1 VERGRDAAASHDD
14 EDEDMKGRGGF
25 AILTVLGVVAGCAS
39 AGGRVANHDDATPT
53 LAPAPWS
60 GVPIDP
66 ALVPQPYLTAW
77 NAAEN
82 RASCALLAP
91 RDAGR
96 PEATARRATFS
107 GGWGVAYD
115 LPDLRSAFGVAG
127 TGASAEGDVYD
138 DWPHELEWADG
149 SRAGYGPEGGTG
161 ENQLAYV
168 TIPGQTCLY
177 NVWSRLGVEHLELL
191 LSQLRFVS

>member
-1 VERGRDAAASHDD
+1 MSGVGRITILAAV
-14 EDEDMKGRGGF
+14 
-25 AILTVLGVVAGCAS
+25 IVIAGCAS
-39 AGGRVANHDDATPT
+39 GAGDGVANQEGGAPT

-60 GVPIDP
+60 GDPIDP

-91 RDAGR
+91 RDTGR
-96 PEATARRATFS
+96 PDATARRATFS

-115 LPDLRSAFGVAG
+115 LPALRSAFGVAG

-138 DWPHELEWADG
+138 EWPHELEWADG
-149 SRAGYGPEGGTG
+149 SRAGYGPEGGSG

-177 NVWSRLGVEHLELL
+177 NVWSRLGVDHLEELL
-191 LSQLRFVS
+191 HQLRFVD

>member
-1 VERGRDAAASHDD
+1 MSGAGR
-14 EDEDMKGRGGF
+14 RVTIPF
-25 AILTVLGVVAGCAS
+25 VVVIIAGCAS
-39 AGGRVANHDDATPT
+39 GGGGVIANDDGAAPV

-82 RASCALLAP
+82 RATCALIAP
-91 RDAGR
+91 RDTGR
-96 PEATARRATFS
+96 PDATARSATFS

-115 LPDLRSAFGVAG
+115 LPLLRSAFGVAG
-127 TGASAEGDVYD
+127 TGASAQGDVYD
-138 DWPHELEWADG
+138 EWPHELAWADG
-149 SRAGYGPEGGTG
+149 SRAGYGPEGGSG

-168 TIPGQTCLY
+168 TIPGQSCLY
-177 NVWSRLGVEHLELL
+177 NVWSRLGVDHLEQL
-191 LSQLRFVS
+191 LSELRFVR